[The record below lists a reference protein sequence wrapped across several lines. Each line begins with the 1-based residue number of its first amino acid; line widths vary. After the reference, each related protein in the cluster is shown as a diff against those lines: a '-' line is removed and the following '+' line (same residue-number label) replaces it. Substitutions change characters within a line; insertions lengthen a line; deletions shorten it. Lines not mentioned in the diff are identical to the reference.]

1 MLLSHLRNVLAL
13 PQSTQQFKNKLRHI
27 VKSITVVNMSSSAPS
42 SSAPLVNGSAEPTT
56 NGTNGSIAPAAA
68 KEVNSGDLV
77 RFLELVGN
85 LKVSNNEWSPD
96 RKV

>member
-56 NGTNGSIAPAAA
+56 NGSITPATA

-96 RKV
+96 QKV